1 MARSGRHLAMTSTI
15 ENNEINNNEIGGD
28 LIIGSVVVKLP
39 NFNIDVSAAAL
50 KELISNH
57 EKLREDSPEY
67 EFFLEQLQEKIAAK
81 VNRKVIGLENKL
93 KLAKREHYYDGALIS
108 SQKAA
113 KMIIKLQHVKS
124 YQIIFNHVLSLI
136 LTRFKAHILP
146 LLKKQCDEIII
157 ASAINSTILEPLSQE
172 VSMAGGNMST
182 ELVEG
187 MIYFLTEKCHVEWI

>member
-1 MARSGRHLAMTSTI
+1 MTSTI
-15 ENNEINNNEIGGD
+15 QNNEINNNEIGGD
-28 LIIGSVVVKLP
+28 LNIASTVVKLP

-50 KELISNH
+50 KQLISTH

-67 EFFLEQLQEKIAAK
+67 KFFLEQLQEKITAK
-81 VNRKVIGLENKL
+81 ANRKVIGLEEKL
-93 KLAKREHYYDGALIS
+93 KLAKREHHYAGALVS

-113 KMIIKLQHVKS
+113 KMITQLQHVKS

-146 LLKKQCDEIII
+146 LIQKKCDEIVI

-172 VSMAGGNMST
+172 VSMAGGIMST
-182 ELVEG
+182 DLVEG
-187 MIYFLTEKCHVEWI
+187 MLYFLTEKCHVEWI

>member
-1 MARSGRHLAMTSTI
+1 MNKQILTLTKDVEELPWPAMEYHLEVNKANI

-81 VNRKVIGLENKL
+81 VNRKVIGLEN
-93 KLAKREHYYDGALIS
+93 
-108 SQKAA
+108 
-113 KMIIKLQHVKS
+113 
-124 YQIIFNHVLSLI
+124 
-136 LTRFKAHILP
+136 T
-146 LLKKQCDEIII
+146 
-157 ASAINSTILEPLSQE
+157 
-172 VSMAGGNMST
+172 
-182 ELVEG
+182 
-187 MIYFLTEKCHVEWI
+187 